1 MISFVAS
8 ASGLCIVFFNRD
20 KKKEEE
26 EEELAKTFNYCQ
38 CRYRDIHILASL
50 YNSSRVKVY
59 E

>member
-26 EEELAKTFNYCQ
+26 EDELAKTFNSQ
-38 CRYRDIHILASL
+38 CRYRDLHILASL